1 MRQAVSALVRAKAR
15 VDRLARGGLDDREL
29 ATRCGLPAGEDGT
42 SFFKE
47 VFPFPGCWKPLGAS
61 DLRNVPLELTMGHS
75 WRWYPEHV
83 AQEKRASLRE
93 RFLSCTDGT
102 ERAVVCWIVPL
113 GLFLAHEGK
122 NRIEFLRSEGATHYP
137 ALTTPYDYPSPD
149 RLALIQVPGP
159 HGDEWWA
166 ALDHDSIEPLRCPE
180 WSLPILTAYGVSVT
194 KGWPEAYPPYD
205 AVRQEV
211 DERSRRN
218 FRPLRE
224 ASVSLKALQAKE
236 VKAAEEIST
245 SLMDLPGVRLRRGW
259 KRAMAALV
267 ATVVVA
273 ILVVRPQLH
282 ELSILSAG
290 LGGALML
297 AVFLFG
303 EILAAP
309 ASQRVGRSDRG
320 DYRRRLP

>member
-1 MRQAVSALVRAKAR
+1 
-15 VDRLARGGLDDREL
+15 
-29 ATRCGLPAGEDGT
+29 
-42 SFFKE
+42 
-47 VFPFPGCWKPLGAS
+47 
-61 DLRNVPLELTMGHS
+61 
-75 WRWYPEHV
+75 
-83 AQEKRASLRE
+83 
-93 RFLSCTDGT
+93 
-102 ERAVVCWIVPL
+102 
-113 GLFLAHEGK
+113 
-122 NRIEFLRSEGATHYP
+122 
-137 ALTTPYDYPSPD
+137 
-149 RLALIQVPGP
+149 
-159 HGDEWWA
+159 
-166 ALDHDSIEPLRCPE
+166 
-180 WSLPILTAYGVSVT
+180 
-194 KGWPEAYPPYD
+194 
-205 AVRQEV
+205 
-211 DERSRRN
+211 
-218 FRPLRE
+218 
-224 ASVSLKALQAKE
+224 VSLKALQAKE